1 MAEPPGPDR
10 APPGRG
16 APGRYGLAGRAAWWE
31 TWVADVPSPTSLA
44 SAESRLRLH
53 PTTPLRPRARRILV
67 LLRDGGPQRV
77 DQLAARLTAAGR
89 RPIRPATVAAALGE
103 LHAAGLAAVHDH
115 HQDELTG
122 RWAALPVA
130 GDPLLDAV
138 DLHGAHDFRH
148 TYATWLEDAGIPA
161 RVIDELMGHQAS
173 SRGGHL
179 RGSAIGAHYRHT
191 TPEMAARVVEAIQ
204 QRLTVVLGVAELAV
218 ERHPNRSTLRV
229 F

>member
-1 MAEPPGPDR
+1 VLSRHNLHRTYQSAVTK
-10 APPGRG
+10 
-16 APGRYGLAGRAAWWE
+16 LADPA
-31 TWVADVPSPTSLA
+31 L
-44 SAESRLRLH
+44 
-53 PTTPLRPRARRILV
+53 PLRPTARQVLRA
-67 LLRDGGPQRV
+67 LRDGGPQHT
-77 DQLAARLTAAGR
+77 DQLAAHLAATGR
-89 RPIRPATVAAALGE
+89 RPIRPATVAVALDE
-103 LHAAGLAAVHDH
+103 LHAAGLAAVDDHD
-115 HQDELTG
+115 QDKPTG

-130 GDPLLDAV
+130 HDPLVDAV

-161 RVIDELMGHQAS
+161 RVIDELMGHEATGRSGQ
-173 SRGGHL
+173 HQ
-179 RGSAIGAHYRHT
+179 GSAMGAHYRHT

>member
-53 PTTPLRPRARRILV
+53 PTTPLRPTARRV
-67 LLRDGGPQRV
+67 LLLLRAGGPQRV
-77 DQLAARLTAAGR
+77 DQLAA
-89 RPIRPATVAAALGE
+89 
-103 LHAAGLAAVHDH
+103 GLAAVDDHDH
-115 HQDELTG
+115 DELAG

-138 DLHGAHDFRH
+138 ELHGAHDLRH
-148 TYATWLEDAGIPA
+148 TYDLAGG
-161 RVIDELMGHQAS
+161 R
-173 SRGGHL
+173 
-179 RGSAIGAHYRHT
+179 
-191 TPEMAARVVEAIQ
+191 
-204 QRLTVVLGVAELAV
+204 
-218 ERHPNRSTLRV
+218 RHPGPGD
-229 F
+229 